1 LIRVVFLWLFFALT
15 TAYGVE
21 PAVPEGKVS
30 DIVVEGTRRIEP
42 AVVTAASGL
51 HLGETLSPSKIRREV
66 KKIYATGFFDDVVIS
81 TEPHESGFRVRI
93 SVIEKPSIRDV
104 TIEGNKK
111 IDEEDIREVLD
122 LSAFSVLNDA
132 EINDNISK
140 IRDLYIEKGYY
151 LAEVKAD
158 VRPVNDNLVN
168 LVFVIDEN
176 RKVIVQRVEFSGNDN
191 LPDGKIK
198 RFLQIKEGGVAPWLT
213 SSGTFNSDYL
223 DADRQTVSAV
233 FLEEGFVDVKVSE
246 ANVYLSPD
254 KRYIFVSYQIEEGER
269 YTVGDLDVSGDF
281 RPEEGVTRENVLS
294 VVNGRRVADIQE
306 ENWRAHHEK
315 KAPMFS
321 IETKGPK
328 LTTGDQFKYS
338 MIHQV
343 MSGISELY
351 ADQGYA
357 FVNVVPLTNPDPET
371 KQVHITFDVSVGEKV
386 RIGRINITGND
397 PTFDKVVRREI
408 QINEGDV
415 YRGSL
420 IKASRSRLERLGFFE
435 EVKIATPRGVGDNV
449 LDMNVQVTEQPT
461 GSFSLGLGYSN
472 YENFVLTANVSKN
485 NFMGLGYVMSA
496 AINWSGLR
504 RQGNLSFFDP
514 YFLDSRWTLH
524 VNGYSITREF
534 QLNEYQRGGSLAVGR
549 YLDPRDDIQLRMEYT
564 IEDVGLTSLDAYRQR
579 LLGGELYKNG
589 LTSSLGLSLN
599 IDKRNNRI
607 FATQG
612 VYFSAAST
620 LAGGFRSGDD
630 KLVSLLGGEFNFVE
644 NRVNL
649 RWFQPL
655 VPNTDLFVLRLNSTM
670 GFIHSTDGR
679 PIPFIHR
686 FRAGGINSVRGY
698 NWFSLGPTVRAFQND
713 DPVRADDA
721 LIVGGT
727 QTWVNNFEIE
737 SPIIR
742 AAGISGVVFFDAGNA
757 FGDPWGEG
765 NINPMDLR
773 FSSGFGVRW
782 RSPMGPMRFEW
793 GFPIKPRDGERPSV
807 FDFSIG
813 SFF

>member
-1 LIRVVFLWLFFALT
+1 MIRVAVLWLSLAWIPVFAEQPYL
-15 TAYGVE
+15 
-21 PAVPEGKVS
+21 PSGKIN
-30 DIVVEGTRRIEP
+30 DIVIEGTRRIEP
-42 AVVTAASGL
+42 AVVTAASSL
-51 HLGETLSPSKIRREV
+51 HHGETLSASKIRGEI

-81 TEPHESGFRVRI
+81 TEALDDGFRVII
-93 SVIEKPSIRDV
+93 SVIEKPAIRDV
-104 TIEGNKK
+104 TIEGNNK
-111 IDEEDIREVLD
+111 IDEEDIREVMD

-132 EINDNISK
+132 ELNDNIAK

-151 LAEVKAD
+151 LAEVRTD
-158 VRPVNDNLVN
+158 IRTVNDNLVN

-176 RKVIVQRVEFSGNDN
+176 KKVIVQRVEFSGNDN

-198 RFLQIKEGGVAPWLT
+198 RFLQIKEGGIAPWLT
-213 SSGTFNSDYL
+213 SSGTFNGDYL

-233 FLEEGFVDVKVSE
+233 FLEEGFVDVNVSE
-246 ANVYLSPD
+246 AKVYLSPD

-281 RPEEGVTRENVLS
+281 RPDEGVTRENVLA
-294 VVNGRRVADIQE
+294 VVGGRRVADIQD
-306 ENWRAHHEK
+306 ENWRAFHEK
-315 KAPMFS
+315 KPPMFQF
-321 IETKGPK
+321 ETKGPA
-328 LTTGDQFKYS
+328 LNTGEQFKYS
-338 MIHQV
+338 TIHQV
-343 MSGISELY
+343 MAAISELY
-351 ADQGYA
+351 SDQGYA
-357 FVNVVPLTNPDPET
+357 FVNVVPLTDPNAET
-371 KQVHITFDVSVGEKV
+371 KQVHITFDISVGEKV
-386 RIGRINITGND
+386 RVGRINITGND

-408 QINEGDV
+408 QINEGDL

-420 IKASRSRLERLGFFE
+420 IRASRSRLERLGFFE
-435 EVKIATPRGVGDNV
+435 EVKISTPRGAGDNI

-485 NFMGLGYVMSA
+485 NFLGLGYIMSA

-524 VNGYSITREF
+524 VNGYSIAREF
-534 QLNEYQRGGSLAVGR
+534 QLNEYQRGGSLAIGR
-549 YLDPRDDIQLRMEYT
+549 YLDKRDDIQLRMEYT

-579 LLGGELYKNG
+579 LLGGELYRNG

-599 IDKRNNRI
+599 VDKRNNRI
-607 FATQG
+607 FATKG
-612 VYFSAAST
+612 LYFSASSA
-620 LAGGFRSGDD
+620 LAGGFRSGDQI
-630 KLVSLLGGEFNFVE
+630 VSLLGGEFNFVE
-644 NRVNL
+644 NRLNV

-655 VPNTDLFVLRLNSTM
+655 VPDTDLFVLRLNSTM
-670 GFIHSTDGR
+670 GFIHSTDGT

-698 NWFSLGPTVRAFQND
+698 NWFSLGPTMRAFQND
-713 DPVRADDA
+713 DPIRADDA

-727 QTWVNNFEIE
+727 QTWINNVEIE

-765 NINPMDLR
+765 NINPLDLR

-793 GFPIKPRDGERPSV
+793 GFPIKPRAGERPSV